1 MSKKL
6 TSKSWTKFPMLGIE
20 LPDWRKRNG
29 FTQETL
35 GMALGIKSRQTII
48 TWEKSAEPLSRLVQL
63 ALFTLENHPE
73 ERHVTALRTVPLHPI
88 PG

>member
-6 TSKSWTKFPMLGIE
+6 TSNAWTKFPMLGTD

-35 GMALGIKSRQTII
+35 RMALGIRSRQTII
-48 TWEKSAEPLSRLVQL
+48 SWEKSAEPLSRLVQL
-63 ALFTLENHPE
+63 ALFTLANHPE

>member
-1 MSKKL
+1 
-6 TSKSWTKFPMLGIE
+6 MLGTE

-73 ERHVTALRTVPLHPI
+73 ERHVTALRTVLPHPI